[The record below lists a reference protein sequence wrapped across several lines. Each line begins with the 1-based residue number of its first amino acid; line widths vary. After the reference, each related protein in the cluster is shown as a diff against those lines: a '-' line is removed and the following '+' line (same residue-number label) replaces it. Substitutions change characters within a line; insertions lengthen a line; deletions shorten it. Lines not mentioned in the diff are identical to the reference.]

1 MKKNTLILLFIII
14 AIASFFRLWQ
24 LDLIPPGLYPDEAMN
39 ANDALD
45 TLESKQFKLF
55 YPENNGR
62 EGLHIWILSFSFA
75 LLGPSIWALK
85 IVSSLFGILT
95 VLGLYLLTKELF
107 KDKNIALLASFFLSV
122 SFWHVN
128 FSRIGFRAIII
139 PFILVFG
146 FYFLIKA
153 FKDWKTHNFILSGI
167 LFGLGFYTYI
177 SYRFIVIILLIFL
190 GLKLIEHL
198 NPVRDSGDNKKIR
211 TKFISNGVKR
221 TNPKYTWSYFWK
233 KVYIQGKW
241 WKVDLLFI
249 LAIFLVALPIG
260 IYFLYNPGDF
270 FGRAA
275 GVSVLKADS
284 PGYELGKSII
294 AHLSMFNLY
303 GDANWRHNLS
313 TSPQILWMIG
323 IFFLI
328 GLAISI
334 KRKHVFL
341 LSWFFV
347 MLLPGFLSAEGIPH
361 ALRVIGVIPVVYIFS
376 ALGAYWV
383 FKEIKTFFK
392 TKYQII
398 FLYLLIFLFLTSIA
412 YAQFNK
418 YFYEWAENPNL
429 EGAFSKNYVKIGQY
443 LNSLPDDI
451 SKYVIVNQGGVCVPY
466 PDGIPMP
473 AQTSIF
479 IERTANKHSTYLLP
493 ENLKQIKIDKKGV
506 IIPLQYDENLFLQI
520 SNLFPEGNL
529 QEVDNIWVYKVNVQ

>member
-14 AIASFFRLWQ
+14 VIASFFRLWQ
-24 LDLIPPGLYPDEAMN
+24 LDLIPPGLYPDEAIN

-45 TLESKQFKLF
+45 TLENGQFKVF

-62 EGLHIWILSFSFA
+62 EGLHIWLLSISFA
-75 LLGPSIWALK
+75 LFTPSIWAIK
-85 IVSSLFGILT
+85 IVSSIFGILT

-107 KDKNIALLASFFLSV
+107 KDKNIALLSSFFLAV

-146 FYFLIKA
+146 FYFLVKA
-153 FKDWKTHNFILSGI
+153 FRNWKTHNFILSGI

-198 NPVRDSGDNKKIR
+198 
-211 TKFISNGVKR
+211 KR
-221 TNPKYTWSYFWK
+221 TNPKYTWLYFWK

-303 GDANWRHNLS
+303 GDANWRHNFS
-313 TSPQILWMIG
+313 TSPQLLWMIG

-334 KRKHVFL
+334 KRKDVFL

-376 ALGAYWV
+376 ALGAYWI

-392 TKYQII
+392 TRHQTM
-398 FLYLLIFLFLTSIA
+398 FLYLLIFLFLASITF
-412 YAQFNK
+412 AQFNK

-429 EGAFSKNYVKIGQY
+429 EGAFSKNYVTIGQY
-443 LNSLPDDI
+443 LNSLPNDVF
-451 SKYVIVNQGGVCVPY
+451 KYVIVNQSGVAVPY

-479 IERTANKHSTYLLP
+479 IERTANKHSIYLLP
-493 ENLKQIKIDKKGV
+493 ENLKEINIKEKGV

-529 QEVDNIWVYKVNVQ
+529 QEIDGIWVYKVNVQ